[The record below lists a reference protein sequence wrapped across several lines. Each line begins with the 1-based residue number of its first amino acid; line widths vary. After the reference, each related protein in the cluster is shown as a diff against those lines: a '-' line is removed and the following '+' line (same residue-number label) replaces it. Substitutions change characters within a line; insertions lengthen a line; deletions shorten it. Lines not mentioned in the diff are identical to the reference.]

1 VGGEANQSDVDN
13 ILLVFCLEFFFVL
26 DRFDMLIGL
35 FIFLWVNFFSV
46 LIQGVLRPFI
56 RVFTVCFAGVCVQVN
71 VIYLCLQQ
79 KLRESISSPMIF

>member
-1 VGGEANQSDVDN
+1 
-13 ILLVFCLEFFFVL
+13 
-26 DRFDMLIGL
+26 MLIKL

-46 LIQGVLRPFI
+46 LIQGVLCPFI

-71 VIYLCLQQ
+71 VIYLYLQQ